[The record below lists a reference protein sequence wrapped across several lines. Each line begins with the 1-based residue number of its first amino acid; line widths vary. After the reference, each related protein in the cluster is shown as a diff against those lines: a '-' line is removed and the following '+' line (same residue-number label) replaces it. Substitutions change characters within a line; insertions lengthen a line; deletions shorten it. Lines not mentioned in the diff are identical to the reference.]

1 MTPPIAVSP
10 NQGDA
15 RRPPAQSAV
24 HKLIMTPVIFVTFLV
39 SLALVDL
46 RYSVLRA
53 HYHPDD
59 QPHGRMP
66 AWLHRII
73 YRYRPYRYQNVNDKG
88 RPVGK
93 TPASPSSPPWSGRQG
108 EDYYHSKQRKL
119 MKMEAEEA
127 FEMRGT
133 VVVVLGVVSLT
144 VAWAAWKMVAWVAMT
159 ILFPIYGP

>member
-1 MTPPIAVSP
+1 MTPPVPVSP

-15 RRPPAQSAV
+15 RQPRAQTAV
-24 HKLIMTPVIFVTFLV
+24 YKLIMTPVIFISFLV

-46 RYSVLRA
+46 RYSALRA

-59 QPHGRMP
+59 QHRGRMP

-73 YRYRPYRYQNVNDKG
+73 YRYRPYRYQAVDDKG
-88 RPVGK
+88 RPAER
-93 TPASPSSPPWSGRQG
+93 TPMSPSSPPGSGRQA

-127 FEMRGT
+127 FEMRGI
-133 VVVVLGVVSLT
+133 VVVVLGLVSLGA
-144 VAWAAWKMVAWVAMT
+144 VWAVWKVLAWIVMG
-159 ILFPIYGP
+159 IFHGR